1 MGNFVLGL
9 LVGLFIGAPI
19 GLVVMALCVIA
30 KRSDEQEAN
39 IH

>member
-9 LVGLFIGAPI
+9 LIGLFIGTPI

-30 KRSDEQEAN
+30 KRSDEQETN

>member
-1 MGNFVLGL
+1 MGNFVPGL
-9 LVGLFIGAPI
+9 LVGLFISAPI